1 MKIYLKLPG
10 GEEISFERQPME
22 SGKFHALCRLAT
34 LGLYVALT
42 RVIVSTNDF
51 FALLW
56 FYALTAALAGAWL
69 WINYNR
75 G

>member
-10 GEEISFERQPME
+10 GEEIGLEKEPME
-22 SGKFHALCRLAT
+22 SGKFNALCRLASF
-34 LGLYVALT
+34 GLYVVLT

-56 FYALTAALAGAWL
+56 FFCLTLVISGVWL
-69 WINYNR
+69 LLKLK
-75 G
+75 

>member
-10 GEEISFERQPME
+10 GEEIGFEREPME
-22 SGKFHALCRLAT
+22 SGKFHALCRLAAF
-34 LGLYVALT
+34 GLYVALT

-56 FYALTAALAGAWL
+56 FFCLTLTLSGVWL
-69 WINYNR
+69 FLKLK
-75 G
+75 